1 MKSKLAEPLPSSAV
15 TPATRNTKFDPIE
28 LEILWKRLISVVDE
42 ASAAFVRTCFS
53 TLVRDGND
61 FAIVLTDAQGRS
73 LAQSTMSLP
82 GFIGCLPATV
92 RHFLEK
98 FPADTMKPGDVFI
111 TNDPWKGSGH
121 VHDVTTATPIFNKG
135 KLVAFAAVVSHL
147 PDIGGKLRSNSSREI
162 YEEGLQIPLMKLF
175 DAGQPNEILI
185 EIIAQNVRVPEQGMG
200 DIYAQISGCRTMG
213 ERLQGLLET
222 VNLDDLGAEVRMRS
236 ENAMRE
242 AIRAIPDGVY
252 RSSVQHDGFDEPIRI
267 ECKLTVR
274 GEEIDIDYTGTS
286 PQLPHA
292 LNVVPI
298 YTFAYTVYGLKALLC
313 PDIPNNE
320 GSFLPIS
327 TSAPLGSLLNPT
339 YPAAS
344 GGRSAIG
351 HLLPA
356 AVFKALAGVLPNKV
370 WASGSPNSSMTMSG
384 EYRKKRFAVVNFLN
398 AGQGA
403 TSRRPGFSALSFP
416 ANLGNT
422 PVEMMETLAPIR
434 VLRREI
440 RLGSGGEGHHAGGC
454 GISLEFE
461 MLPDASEVTASF
473 LMTQLKTPTT
483 GLAGGG
489 SGKPGQLVING
500 EKTDPTAPRV
510 LKAGDRILMETAGG
524 GGYGPRPAAPK
535 STKKEAFH
543 HD

>member
-1 MKSKLAEPLPSSAV
+1 MDRV
-15 TPATRNTKFDPIE
+15 TETQFDPID

-42 ASAAFVRTCFS
+42 AAAAFVRTCFS

-61 FAIVLTDAQGRS
+61 FAIVLTDAEGRS

-92 RHFLEK
+92 RHVLAK
-98 FPADTMKPGDVFI
+98 FGPQAMKPGDVFI
-111 TNDPWKGSGH
+111 TNDPWMGSGH
-121 VHDVTTATPIFNKG
+121 VHDVTTVTPIFHRG
-135 KLVAFAAVVSHL
+135 ALVGFAAVVSHL
-147 PDIGGKLRSNSSREI
+147 PDIGGRLRSNSSREI
-162 YEEGLQIPLMKLF
+162 YEEGLQIPLMRLL
-175 DAGQPNEILI
+175 DGGAPNEVLI
-185 EIIAQNVRVPEQGMG
+185 QLITQNIRVPEQGMG
-200 DIYAQISGCRTMG
+200 DVWAQVSGCRTMG
-213 ERLQGLLET
+213 ERLQPLLDSVSLEA
-222 VNLDDLGAEVRMRS
+222 LGREVRRRS
-236 ENAMRE
+236 EQAMRE
-242 AIRAIPDGVY
+242 AIREIPDGTY
-252 RSSVQHDGFDEPIRI
+252 RSTVQHDGLDEPIVI
-267 ECKLTVR
+267 QCALTVS
-274 GEEIDIDYTGTS
+274 GDEIAIDYAGTS

-327 TSAPLGSLLNPT
+327 TQAPPGSLLNPT

-356 AVFKALAGVLPNKV
+356 AVFQALAGVLPDKV
-370 WASGSPNSSMTMSG
+370 WASGSPNSSVTMSG
-384 EYRKKRFAVVNFLN
+384 EYRGRRFAVVNFLN

-403 TSRRPGFSALSFP
+403 TSRRNGFSALSFP

-422 PVEMMETLAPIR
+422 PVETMESLAPIR

-440 RLGSGGEGHHAGGC
+440 RRGSGGTGRRDGGC
-454 GISLEFE
+454 GIRFEFE
-461 MLPDASEVTASF
+461 IVPDAPDVMASF
-473 LMTQLKTPTT
+473 LMTQLKRPTA

-489 SGKPGQLVING
+489 AGQAGQLLLNG
-500 EKTDPTAPRV
+500 ERVDATHPRV
-510 LKAGDRILMETAGG
+510 LKAGDRVSMETAGG
-524 GGYGPRPAAPK
+524 GAYGPA
-535 STKKEAFH
+535 EAT
-543 HD
+543 DGAKQA

>member
-1 MKSKLAEPLPSSAV
+1 MENLVAERPSSLASEASV
-15 TPATRNTKFDPIE
+15 PDSRFDAIE

-92 RHFLEK
+92 RHFLDK
-98 FPADTMKPGDVFI
+98 FPAETMKPGDVFI

-121 VHDVTTATPIFNKG
+121 VHDVTTATPIFHKG
-135 KLVAFAAVVSHL
+135 QLVAFAAVVSHL

-162 YEEGLQIPLMKLF
+162 YEEGLQIPLMRLLDGGK
-175 DAGQPNEILI
+175 PNDILI
-185 EIIAQNVRVPEQGMG
+185 EVISQNIRVPEQGMG
-200 DIYAQISGCRTMG
+200 DIWAQVSGCRTMA

-222 VNLDDLGAEVRMRS
+222 VDLDDLGAEVRARS
-236 ENAMRE
+236 ERAMRE
-242 AIRAIPDGVY
+242 AIRQIPDGVY
-252 RSSVQHDGFDEPIRI
+252 RSTVQHDGFDKPIVI
-267 ECKLTVR
+267 ECELTVK
-274 GEEIDIDYTGTS
+274 GDEIAIDYAGTS

-327 TSAPLGSLLNPT
+327 TTAPLGSLLNPT

-356 AVFKALAGVLPNKV
+356 AVFKALADVLPDKV
-370 WASGSPNSSMTMSG
+370 WAAGSPNSSMTMSG
-384 EYRKKRFAVVNFLN
+384 EYHGKRFAVVNFLN

-403 TSRRPGFSALSFP
+403 TARRDGFSALSFP

-422 PVEMMETLAPIR
+422 PVEMMENLAPIR

-440 RLGSGGEGHHAGGC
+440 RRDSGGEGHHRGGG
-454 GISLEFE
+454 GISFEFE
-461 MLPDASEVTASF
+461 ILPDASDVMASF
-473 LMTQLKTPTT
+473 LMTQLKSPTA
-483 GLAGGG
+483 GFAGGG
-489 SGKPGQLVING
+489 AGKPGRLIING
-500 EKTDPTAPRV
+500 KQVDPTEPRV
-510 LKAGDRILMETAGG
+510 LRAGDRILMETAGG
-524 GGYGPRPAAPK
+524 GGHGALRG
-535 STKKEAFH
+535 
-543 HD
+543 

>member
-1 MKSKLAEPLPSSAV
+1 MSKN
-15 TPATRNTKFDPIE
+15 PAPRQSKFDPIE

-92 RHFLEK
+92 RHFMDRYP
-98 FPADTMKPGDVFI
+98 PATMKPGDVFI

-121 VHDVTTATPIFNKG
+121 IHDVTTVTPIFRDG
-135 KLVAFAAVVSHL
+135 ILVAFAAVVSHL

-162 YEEGLQIPLMKLF
+162 YEEGLQIPLLKLL
-175 DAGQPNEILI
+175 DDGKPNEILI
-185 EIIAQNVRVPEQGMG
+185 EMITQNIRVPEQGMG
-200 DIYAQISGCRTMG
+200 DIWAQVSACRMMG
-213 ERLQGLLET
+213 ERLQGLLDS
-222 VNLDDLGAEVRMRS
+222 VNLDELGAEVRARS
-236 ENAMRE
+236 EQAMRE
-242 AIRAIPDGVY
+242 AIRQIPDGVY
-252 RSSVQHDGFDEPIRI
+252 QSVVQHDGFESPLFIHCEMKVQGDR
-267 ECKLTVR
+267 
-274 GEEIDIDYTGTS
+274 IDIDFAGTS
-286 PQLPHA
+286 PQLPRA

-320 GSFLPIS
+320 GSFLPI
-327 TSAPLGSLLNPT
+327 TTQAPLGSLLNPT

-356 AVFKALAGVLPNKV
+356 AVFKALAGVMPDKV

-384 EYRKKRFAVVNFLN
+384 EYRGRRFAVVNFLN

-403 TSRRPGFSALSFP
+403 TARRAGFSATSFP

-422 PVEMMETLAPIR
+422 PIEMMESLAPIR
-434 VLRREI
+434 VLKREI
-440 RLGSGGEGHHAGGC
+440 RRGSGGSGCHAGGD
-454 GISLEFE
+454 GISFE
-461 MLPDASEVTASF
+461 YEILGDASEISASF
-473 LMTQLKTPTT
+473 LMTQLKSSPA

-489 SGKPGQLVING
+489 PGLPGRLLINDAQV
-500 EKTDPTAPRV
+500 DPTEPRV
-510 LKAGDRILMETAGG
+510 LKAGDRVLMETAGG
-524 GGYGPRPAAPK
+524 GAYGAK
-535 STKKEAFH
+535 N
-543 HD
+543 

>member
-1 MKSKLAEPLPSSAV
+1 MRAIEIERNAQAAV
-15 TPATRNTKFDPIE
+15 ASRDGVTGFDPIE

-92 RHFLEK
+92 RHFLERY
-98 FPADTMKPGDVFI
+98 PAETIKPGDVFI

-121 VHDVTTATPIFNKG
+121 VHDVTTATPIFHEG

-162 YEEGLQIPLMKLF
+162 YEEGLQIPVMKLL
-175 DAGQPNEILI
+175 DGGQPNEVLI
-185 EIIAQNVRVPEQGMG
+185 EIISQNIRVPEQGLG
-200 DIYAQISGCRTMG
+200 DIWAQVSGCRTMG
-213 ERLQGLLET
+213 ERLQGLLRT
-222 VNLDDLGAEVRMRS
+222 VDIAKLGAEVRRRS

-242 AIRAIPDGVY
+242 AIRRIPDGTY
-252 RSSVQHDGFDEPIRI
+252 RSTIQHDGFDEPIVI
-267 ECKLTVR
+267 QCALTVR
-274 GEEIDIDYTGTS
+274 GDEIEIDYAGTS
-286 PQLPHA
+286 PQMPHA

-320 GSFLPIS
+320 GSFLPIR
-327 TSAPLGSLLNPT
+327 TTAPLGSLLNPT

-356 AVFKALAGVLPNKV
+356 AVFKALADVLPQRV
-370 WASGSPNSSMTMSG
+370 WAGGSPNSSVTMSG
-384 EYRKKRFAVVNFLN
+384 EYRGKRFAVVNFLN

-403 TSRRPGFSALSFP
+403 NARRPGYSAMSFP

-422 PVEMMETLAPIR
+422 PVEMMEMLAPIR

-440 RLGSGGEGHHAGGC
+440 RRGSGGRGKHDGGC
-454 GISLEFE
+454 GINFEFE
-461 MLPDASEVTASF
+461 ILSDASDVMASF
-473 LMTQLKTPTT
+473 LMTQLKSSPV

-489 SGKPGQLVING
+489 DGSPGQLVVNG
-500 EKTDPTAPRV
+500 ARVDPTMPRV
-510 LKAGDRILMETAGG
+510 LKPGDRVMMQTAGG
-524 GGYGPRPAAPK
+524 GAYGRP
-535 STKKEAFH
+535 E
-543 HD
+543 

>member
-1 MKSKLAEPLPSSAV
+1 MSSLPAEIRPGAGPASSAGK
-15 TPATRNTKFDPIE
+15 PRFDPIE

-42 ASAAFVRTCFS
+42 AAAAFVRTCFS

-98 FPADTMKPGDVFI
+98 FPAETMKPGDVFI

-121 VHDVTTATPIFNKG
+121 IHDVTTATPIFRDG
-135 KLVAFAAVVSHL
+135 ALVAFAAVVSHL

-162 YEEGLQIPLMKLF
+162 YEEGLQIPLMRLL
-175 DAGQPNEILI
+175 DGGEPNHVLI
-185 EIIAQNVRVPEQGMG
+185 EMISQNIRVPEQGMG
-200 DIYAQISGCRTMG
+200 DIWAQVSACRMMAD
-213 ERLQGLLET
+213 RLQGLLDAVSLEE
-222 VNLDDLGAEVRMRS
+222 LGAEVRLRS
-236 ENAMRE
+236 ESAMRE
-242 AIRAIPDGVY
+242 AIRQIPDGIY
-252 RSSVQHDGFDEPIRI
+252 RSTVQHDGFEAPLVIECALKVDGERI
-267 ECKLTVR
+267 E
-274 GEEIDIDYTGTS
+274 IDYAGTS
-286 PQLPHA
+286 LQLPRA

-327 TSAPLGSLLNPT
+327 TQAPFGSLLNPT

-356 AVFKALAGVLPNKV
+356 AVFKALAAVLPDQV

-384 EYRKKRFAVVNFLN
+384 EYRGKRFAVVNFLN

-403 TSRRPGFSALSFP
+403 TARRAGFSALSFP

-422 PVEMMETLAPIR
+422 PVEMMESLAPIR

-440 RLGSGGEGHHAGGC
+440 RRGSGGRGAHDGGC
-454 GISLEFE
+454 GISFEFE
-461 MLPDASEVTASF
+461 LLADASEVAASF
-473 LMTQLKTPTT
+473 LMTQLKSSPP
-483 GLAGGG
+483 GLAGG
-489 SGKPGQLVING
+489 SAGKPGRLVVNG
-500 EKTDPTAPRV
+500 QAVDPTEPRV

-524 GGYGPRPAAPK
+524 GAYGVADA
-535 STKKEAFH
+535 
-543 HD
+543 

>member
-1 MKSKLAEPLPSSAV
+1 MESYSAGGQAAAFESTGATSS
-15 TPATRNTKFDPIE
+15 KFDPIE

-61 FAIVLTDAQGRS
+61 FAIVLTDSEGRS

-98 FPADTMKPGDVFI
+98 FPVEAISPGDVFI

-121 VHDVTTATPIFNKG
+121 VHDVTTATPIFYKG

-162 YEEGLQIPLMKLF
+162 YEEGLQIPVMKLLE
-175 DAGQPNEILI
+175 AGKPNDILI
-185 EIIAQNVRVPEQGMG
+185 EMISQNIRVPEQGLG
-200 DIYAQISGCRTMG
+200 DIWAQVSGCRTMG
-213 ERLQGLLET
+213 ERLQGLLE
-222 VNLDDLGAEVRMRS
+222 VVSLDELGAEVRLRS
-236 ENAMRE
+236 ENAMRQ
-242 AIRAIPDGVY
+242 AIRQIPDGVY
-252 RSSVQHDGFDEPIRI
+252 TSTVQHDGFDEPIIIKCQLTVKGDRI
-267 ECKLTVR
+267 E
-274 GEEIDIDYTGTS
+274 IDYAGTS
-286 PQLPHA
+286 RQLPHA

-320 GSFLPIS
+320 GSFLPI
-327 TSAPLGSLLNPT
+327 TTTAPLGSLLNPT

-356 AVFKALAGVLPNKV
+356 AVFKALADVLPDRV
-370 WASGSPNSSMTMSG
+370 WAAGSPNSSLTMSG
-384 EYRKKRFAVVNFLN
+384 EYRGKRFAVVNFLN

-434 VLRREI
+434 VLRREV
-440 RLGSGGEGHHAGGC
+440 RRGSGGRGRHDGGS
-454 GISLEFE
+454 GISFEFE
-461 MLPDASEVTASF
+461 MLPDASDVMASF
-473 LMTQLKTPTT
+473 LMTQLKSRTE

-489 SGKPGQLVING
+489 AGQPGQLVLNG
-500 EKTDPTAPRV
+500 ERIDPTTPRV
-510 LKAGDRILMETAGG
+510 LKPGDRVLMETAGG
-524 GGYGPRPAAPK
+524 GAYGNPA
-535 STKKEAFH
+535 
-543 HD
+543 

>member
-1 MKSKLAEPLPSSAV
+1 MSAATAERTTAPA
-15 TPATRNTKFDPIE
+15 PATGFDPIE

-61 FAIVLTDAQGRS
+61 YAIVLTDAQGRS

-98 FPADTMKPGDVFI
+98 YPAPTMKPGDVYI

-121 VHDVTTATPIFNKG
+121 IHDVTTVMPIFRDAR
-135 KLVAFAAVVSHL
+135 LVGFAAVVSHL

-162 YEEGLQIPLMKLF
+162 YEEGLQIPPMKLL

-185 EIIAQNVRVPEQGMG
+185 EIMRQNIRVPDQGMG
-200 DIYAQISGCRTMG
+200 DIWAQVAGCQMMSD
-213 ERLQGLLET
+213 RLQSLLET
-222 VNLDDLGAEVRMRS
+222 VDLEALGNAVRKRS
-236 ENAMRE
+236 EMAMRE
-242 AIRAIPDGVY
+242 AIRNIPDGTYHSV
-252 RSSVQHDGFDEPIRI
+252 VQHDGFESPILI
-267 ECKLTVR
+267 KCALTVK
-274 GEEIDIDYTGTS
+274 GDQIDIDFAGSS
-286 PQLPHA
+286 PQQPRA
-292 LNVVPI
+292 VNVVPI

-320 GSFLPIS
+320 GSFLPI
-327 TSAPLGSLLNPT
+327 TTRAPLGSLFNPT

-356 AVFKALAGVLPNKV
+356 AVFRALADVLPEKV
-370 WASGSPNSSMTMSG
+370 WATGSPNSSMTMSG
-384 EYRKKRFAVVNFLN
+384 EYRGKRFAVVNFLN

-403 TSRRPGFSALSFP
+403 TSKRPGFSALSFP
-416 ANLGNT
+416 GNLGNT

-440 RLGSGGEGHHAGGC
+440 RRGSGGRGRHAGGD
-454 GISLEFE
+454 GISFE
-461 MLPDASEVTASF
+461 YEILPDSPDVAASF
-473 LMTQLKTPTT
+473 LMTQLKSEPL

-489 SGKPGQLVING
+489 SGTQGRLMLNGQQI
-500 EKTDPTAPRV
+500 DPTEPRV
-510 LKAGDRILMETAGG
+510 LKAGDRVLMETAGG
-524 GGYGPRPAAPK
+524 GAYGTTQA
-535 STKKEAFH
+535 
-543 HD
+543 

>member
-1 MKSKLAEPLPSSAV
+1 MSFNA
-15 TPATRNTKFDPIE
+15 IE

-42 ASAAFVRTCFS
+42 AAAAFVRTCFS

-61 FAIVLTDAQGRS
+61 FAIVLTDAEGRS

-92 RHFLEK
+92 RHFLAR
-98 FPADTMKPGDVFI
+98 FPPDTIRDGDVFI

-121 VHDVTTATPIFNKG
+121 IHDVTTVTPIFRDG
-135 KLVAFAAVVSHL
+135 RLVAFAAVVSHL

-162 YEEGLQIPLMKLF
+162 YEEGLQIPMMKLLE
-175 DAGQPNEILI
+175 AGQPNAVLI
-185 EIIAQNVRVPEQGMG
+185 EMITQNIRVPDQGMG
-200 DIYAQISGCRTMG
+200 DIWAQVSACRMMAD
-213 ERLQGLLET
+213 RLQGLLDT
-222 VNLDDLGAEVRMRS
+222 VDLEQLGAEVRARS
-236 ENAMRE
+236 EKAMRD
-242 AIRAIPDGVY
+242 AIRRIPDGVY
-252 RSSVQHDGFDEPIRI
+252 TSTVQHDGFESPII
-267 ECKLTVR
+267 IQCKLTVSGDR
-274 GEEIDIDYTGTS
+274 IDIDFAGSS
-286 PQLPHA
+286 PQLPRA
-292 LNVVPI
+292 VNVVPI

-320 GSFLPIS
+320 GSFLPI
-327 TSAPLGSLLNPT
+327 TTDAPPGSLFNPT

-356 AVFKALAGVLPNKV
+356 AVFKALAGVLPEKV

-384 EYRKKRFAVVNFLN
+384 EYRGRRYAVVNFLN

-403 TSRRPGFSALSFP
+403 NARRPGFSALSFP

-422 PVEMMETLAPIR
+422 PVEIMESLAPIR

-440 RLGSGGEGHHAGGC
+440 RRGSGGTGRHKGGD
-454 GISLEFE
+454 GIRFEFE
-461 MLPDASEVTASF
+461 LLADAKEATASF
-473 LMTQLKTPTT
+473 LMTQLKSVPA

-489 SGKPGQLVING
+489 AGQPGRLVING
-500 EKTDPTAPRV
+500 AQVDPTEPR
-510 LKAGDRILMETAGG
+510 LLRAGDRVIMETAGG
-524 GGYGPRPAAPK
+524 GGYGA
-535 STKKEAFH
+535 
-543 HD
+543 

>member
-1 MKSKLAEPLPSSAV
+1 MKSSLADLLSFDAV
-15 TPATRNTKFDPIE
+15 AAAGRNTKFDPIE

-92 RHFLEK
+92 RHFLQK
-98 FPADTMKPGDVFI
+98 FPAETIKPGDVFI

-185 EIIAQNVRVPEQGMG
+185 EIISQNVRVPEQGMG
-200 DIYAQISGCRTMG
+200 DIYAQVSGCRTMG

-267 ECKLTVR
+267 ECELTVR
-274 GEEIDIDYTGTS
+274 GEKIDIDYTGTS

-356 AVFKALAGVLPNKV
+356 AVFKALAGVLPDKV

-403 TSRRPGFSALSFP
+403 TSRRAGFSALSFP

-440 RLGSGGEGHHAGGC
+440 RRGSGGEGHNAGGC
-454 GISLEFE
+454 GISFEFE

-473 LMTQLKTPTT
+473 LMTQLKTPTA
-483 GLAGGG
+483 GLDGGG

-510 LKAGDRILMETAGG
+510 LRAGDRILMETAGG
-524 GGYGPRPAAPK
+524 GGYGPRPVASKP
-535 STKKEAFH
+535 TKKGSVSL
-543 HD
+543 

>member
-1 MKSKLAEPLPSSAV
+1 MQDAVAVPLRRNSS
-15 TPATRNTKFDPIE
+15 FDAIE

-98 FPADTMKPGDVFI
+98 FPAETIKPGDVFI

-121 VHDVTTATPIFNKG
+121 VHDVTTATPIFHRG
-135 KLVAFAAVVSHL
+135 QLVAFAAVVSHL

-162 YEEGLQIPLMKLF
+162 YEEGLQIPLMRLLDGGKSN
-175 DAGQPNEILI
+175 DVLI
-185 EIIAQNVRVPEQGMG
+185 EIITQNIRVSEQGMG
-200 DIYAQISGCRTMG
+200 DIWAQVSGCRTMG

-222 VNLDDLGAEVRMRS
+222 VDIDALGAEVRARS
-236 ENAMRE
+236 EKAMRD
-242 AIRAIPDGVY
+242 AIRAIPDGTY
-252 RSSVQHDGFDEPIRI
+252 RSTVNHDGFEGTPIKI
-267 ECKLTVR
+267 ECALTVK
-274 GEEIDIDYTGTS
+274 GDEISIDYTGTS
-286 PQLPHA
+286 PQIPYA
-292 LNVVPI
+292 MNVVPI

-320 GSFLPIS
+320 GCFIPIT
-327 TSAPLGSLLNPT
+327 TSAPTGSLLNPT

-356 AVFKALAGVLPNKV
+356 AVFKALAGVLPDRV
-370 WASGSPNSSMTMSG
+370 WASGSPNSSITMSG
-384 EYRKKRFAVVNFLN
+384 EYHGKRFAVVNFLN

-422 PVEMMETLAPIR
+422 PVEMMENLAPIR
-434 VLRREI
+434 VVRREI
-440 RLGSGGEGHHAGGC
+440 RHDSGGAGQNRGGG
-454 GISLEFE
+454 GISFEFDI
-461 MLPDASEVTASF
+461 LSDASDVMASF
-473 LMTQLKTPTT
+473 LMTQLKSPTE

-489 SGKPGQLVING
+489 AGKPGRLVING
-500 EKTDPTAPRV
+500 QQVDPTAPRV

-524 GGYGPRPAAPK
+524 GASGKA
-535 STKKEAFH
+535 
-543 HD
+543 

>member
-1 MKSKLAEPLPSSAV
+1 MEKVVPEVQAEPASKYGS
-15 TPATRNTKFDPIE
+15 IE

-92 RHFLEK
+92 QHFLTK
-98 FPADTMKPGDVFI
+98 FPAETMKPGDVFI

-121 VHDVTTATPIFNKG
+121 VHDVTTATPIFHSG

-162 YEEGLQIPLMKLF
+162 YEEGLQIPVMKLL
-175 DAGQPNEILI
+175 DEGKPNEILI
-185 EIIAQNVRVPEQGMG
+185 ELISQNIRVPEQGMG
-200 DIYAQISGCRTMG
+200 DIWAQVSGCRTMG
-213 ERLQGLLET
+213 ERLQGLLAT
-222 VNLDDLGAEVRMRS
+222 VNLFDLGAEVRKRS

-242 AIRAIPDGVY
+242 AIRKIPDGVY
-252 RSSVQHDGFDEPIRI
+252 KSTVQHDGFDEPIVI
-267 ECKLTVR
+267 KCELTVKGDR
-274 GEEIDIDYTGTS
+274 IDIDYSGTS
-286 PQLPHA
+286 QQLPHA

-320 GSFLPIS
+320 GSFMPI
-327 TSAPLGSLLNPT
+327 TTRAPLGSLLNPT

-356 AVFKALAGVLPNKV
+356 AVFKALAEVLPDKV

-403 TSRRPGFSALSFP
+403 TATRPGFSALSFP

-422 PVEMMETLAPIR
+422 PIEMMESLAPIR

-440 RLGSGGEGHHAGGC
+440 RRGSGGEGRNAGGC
-454 GISLEFE
+454 GISFEFE
-461 MLPDASEVTASF
+461 ILPDASDVMASF
-473 LMTQLKTPTT
+473 LMTQLKAPTS

-489 SGKPGQLVING
+489 AGSPGQLMING
-500 EKTDPTAPRV
+500 QVIDPTAPRV
-510 LKAGDRILMETAGG
+510 LKARDRVLMETAGG
-524 GGYGPRPAAPK
+524 GGYG
-535 STKKEAFH
+535 KK
-543 HD
+543 

>member
-1 MKSKLAEPLPSSAV
+1 MDKIEQGGSLASRDGKTSE
-15 TPATRNTKFDPIE
+15 FDPIE

-61 FAIVLTDAQGRS
+61 FAIVLTDVQGRS

-92 RHFLEK
+92 RHFIERY
-98 FPADTMKPGDVFI
+98 PVETMKPGDVFI

-121 VHDVTTATPIFNKG
+121 VHDVTTATPIFHRG
-135 KLVAFAAVVSHL
+135 RVVAFAAVVSHL

-162 YEEGLQIPLMKLF
+162 YEEGLQIPIMKLL
-175 DAGQPNEILI
+175 DDGKPNEILI
-185 EIIAQNVRVPEQGMG
+185 EMIQQNIRVPEQGLG
-200 DIYAQISGCRTMG
+200 DIWAQVSGCRTMG
-213 ERLQGLLET
+213 ERLHGLL
-222 VNLDDLGAEVRMRS
+222 DIIDIDALGAEVRRRS
-236 ENAMRE
+236 ESAMRK
-242 AIRAIPDGVY
+242 AIRQIPDGVY
-252 RSSVQHDGFDEPIRI
+252 RSTVQHDGFDEPIVI
-267 ECKLTVR
+267 NCELTVK
-274 GEEIDIDYTGTS
+274 GDEIAVDYAGTS
-286 PQLPHA
+286 SQLPHA

-327 TSAPLGSLLNPT
+327 TAAPLGSLLNPT

-344 GGRSAIG
+344 GGRSQIG

-356 AVFKALAGVLPNKV
+356 AVFKALADVLPDKV
-370 WASGSPNSSMTMSG
+370 WASGSPNSSLTMSG
-384 EYRKKRFAVVNFLN
+384 EYRSKRFAVVNFLN

-403 TSRRPGFSALSFP
+403 TAHRDGFSALSFP

-440 RLGSGGEGHHAGGC
+440 RRGSGGAGRHQGGC
-454 GISLEFE
+454 GISFEFD
-461 MLPDASEVTASF
+461 MLPDAPEVMASF
-473 LMTQLKTPTT
+473 LMTQLKSPTA

-489 SGKPGQLVING
+489 TGKPGQLVLNG
-500 EKTDPTAPRV
+500 ERIDPTMPKV
-510 LKAGDRILMETAGG
+510 LKARDHVLMETAGG
-524 GGYGPRPAAPK
+524 GGYGQ
-535 STKKEAFH
+535 SS
-543 HD
+543 